1 MFSSY
6 DIARKAD
13 VVFSEA
19 LSVDQFKQ
27 LDKEG
32 VHIIHRTDDIVFYK
46 KRKFTLRENDV
57 IFTHTGNLNN
67 LFYLL
72 KNLNEKMNLT
82 LVTHQSDRMI
92 DEDIFNKKPSCIKKW
107 YALNSDYL
115 NDNLIPLPL
124 GVANEYSYKKNIIK
138 NQLPKELKIDRYEK
152 KENLVY
158 INFTES
164 TNYKERSWIKDYFSS
179 YTWAIVEDSEL
190 SIKEYI
196 DKIKKTTF
204 VICPWGNGVDS
215 HRIWETLSLGSI
227 PIVKK
232 HLTFK
237 NLSELPILF
246 VNDFK
251 EINEKMLINYLS
263 DFGKRDFN
271 LDLLTSDYWGDY
283 IKKGIVKGDKKIQ
296 VNESNLIFYFYYF
309 QSDLKSRLNNYAKK
323 INYYIRKI
331 KQR

>member
-19 LSVDQFKQ
+19 LSVDQFKE

-32 VHIIHRTDDIVFYK
+32 IHVINRTDGIIFYK
-46 KRKFTLRENDV
+46 NRKFTLKENDV

-72 KNLNEKMNLT
+72 KKLNQKMNLT

-92 DEDIFNKKPSCIKKW
+92 DKHTFNKKPRCIKKW
-107 YALNSDYL
+107 YALNTDYS

-138 NQLPKELKIDRYEK
+138 DQLPKELKLEDYK
-152 KENLVY
+152 KNENLVY

-164 TNYKERSWIKDYFSS
+164 TNYKERSWIKEYFSNS
-179 YTWAIVEDSEL
+179 AWATVEDSEL

-196 DKIKKTTF
+196 DKIKKSTF

-263 DFGKRDFN
+263 ELEKGDFN
-271 LDLLTSDYWGDY
+271 FNLLDSDYWGDY
-283 IKKGIVKGDKKIQ
+283 IKKGIVKGDKKIE
-296 VNESNLIFYFYYF
+296 VNESNSVFYFYYL
-309 QSDLKSRLNNYAKK
+309 QSDLKSRLNSYSKK

-331 KQR
+331 KQK